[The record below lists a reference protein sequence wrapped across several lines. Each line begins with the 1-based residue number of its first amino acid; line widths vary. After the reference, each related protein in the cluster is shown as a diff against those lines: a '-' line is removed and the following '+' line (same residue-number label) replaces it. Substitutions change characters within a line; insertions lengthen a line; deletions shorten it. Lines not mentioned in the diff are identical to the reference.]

1 MSNIWLE
8 PLPPRAYLLPCNLS
22 YILSPLPWYTSQ
34 LEASFSLHILF
45 SVDLSLRVSLGI
57 FLPFPISFFELIV
70 LHVDGFFLF
79 IYFLIR
85 VNLIYHVVFHVYSK
99 VIQLYIYMYLCIH
112 FAQLLKNHPAMKEI
126 WVQSLGWEDMLRW
139 T

>member
-1 MSNIWLE
+1 M
-8 PLPPRAYLLPCNLS
+8 
-22 YILSPLPWYTSQ
+22 
-34 LEASFSLHILF
+34 
-45 SVDLSLRVSLGI
+45 
-57 FLPFPISFFELIV
+57 
-70 LHVDGFFLF
+70 
-79 IYFLIR
+79 
-85 VNLIYHVVFHVYSK
+85 YSK